1 MKNIGEKEIIGND
14 MKNYINFV
22 KKNLKRKMK
31 KGEKYY
37 INNRSEGKKY
47 LDLNNDKNIFL
58 DFTGVNDCMLL
69 FESEKGYKLN
79 ILIKDICLGV
89 KEIKNLKGEII
100 K

>member
-14 MKNYINFV
+14 MKSYINFV

-37 INNRSEGKKY
+37 INDKSEGKKH
-47 LDLNNDKNIFL
+47 LEFKKNESTFL
-58 DFTGVNDCMLL
+58 GFTGIKDCMLL
-69 FESEKGYKLN
+69 FETSKGYKIN
-79 ILIKDICLGV
+79 ILIKDICLGI

>member
-14 MKNYINFV
+14 MKKYINVV
-22 KKNLKRKMK
+22 KKNLKRKMI

-37 INNRSEGKKY
+37 LNYKSEGKKY
-47 LDLNNDKNIFL
+47 LDFKNKSEFL
-58 DFTGVNDCMLL
+58 GFTGVNDCMLL
-69 FESEKGYKLN
+69 FKTEKGYKTN
-79 ILIKDICLGV
+79 ILIKDICLGI